1 MKKIAILFLLVGYSV
16 FAQFSKTH
24 YIPPLSGSD
33 GQSAQNQFLYISC
46 PNITPVNFTI
56 TVLGGNSITGSVSRD
71 NPFILAIGFGTSTQ
85 LHVSKSLVN
94 TILNNKGYVIEAED
108 QVYVAVRL
116 TATPQNFQ
124 AGGLV
129 SKGLAALGTQF
140 RIGSFVN
147 TGISGITQN
156 HFTFVSIL
164 ATENNTTVNFSDIK
178 PGVSLINN
186 TGVGSNPNAIV
197 LNRGQTFVMAVDG
210 PSNANRDGLIG
221 ALVSSDKPIA
231 VNCGSYAGTN
241 GTNDNNLDL
250 GFDQIVSAERTGNQ
264 YIFIKGF
271 GETVTE
277 RPLIVAHENNTQV
290 FLNNNLGTP
299 DFVLNAGEYL
309 ILDGNS
315 FSPNDNLFV
324 QTSKNV
330 FAYQGVGGSTQA
342 NQELYFVPPLSC
354 QTPKIINNI
363 PFLDTIGGLDFTE
376 NSGVNLVTKTGATLE
391 FIINGSS
398 YTLGTLPQG
407 IIVQGPFS
415 VNGNSDYVTYKINGL
430 GGNVSVFSTDELYLS
445 YYGSSGAAT
454 YGGFYSGFTFRPE
467 ITFNRLNI
475 NAENC
480 IPNINLTVNS
490 LSPFDSYQWYFND
503 VEIDGATNPSYT
515 PTQPGYYYLKA
526 AISNCGLEELTSDKI
541 PVSACPNDMDNDG
554 VNDNYD
560 IDNDNDGISNCVESF
575 GDQTLNLTSSSNTL
589 AVNTYFNSYSG
600 QVSTDGTETADI
612 PYTGFADGR
621 IQTETAPVKDN
632 AVTYKV
638 TFAQPMSVA
647 LQYPTI
653 IASDATFS
661 SDVEYII
668 RVPTNHTLT
677 VLDPD
682 GQLLI
687 DTNYDGIF
695 ENNITRFSTFEL
707 RFRLNSGVPLTQGT
721 GTFRIQTYLTDFISI
736 THKNLT
742 DEPSKSTLQLVAT
755 CVPRDSDGDGIPDQI
770 DLDSDND
777 GIPDVIESQ
786 GINFVAYDGVDANGN
801 GMSDAFEAASLPV
814 DSDGDGVADYLDL
827 DSDNDGI
834 YDIVEAGLS
843 GLDGNN
849 NGRIDG
855 LPNSFGANGLFNAI
869 ETFSDSGILN
879 YSPLDTDNDGIL
891 NYLSLD
897 SDGDLCFDVI
907 EAGFSDPDNDGRLGN
922 NPIVVNAV
930 GVVLN
935 NGGYTTPN
943 SDYLTGAPIEIEN
956 QPQDVFVCE
965 LQNTAFTLDATP
977 SDSYQWQVSTDA
989 TTWVNLTN
997 NATYNGVTSVS
1008 LQINT
1013 VTNEMNGNLYRVIL
1027 NRNGNSCGLISE
1039 AGILNIYPLP
1049 VINSPI
1055 NLVQCDDDTDGI
1067 SAVNLRQKENEIST
1081 NFNNETFTYF
1091 TNQTAAINDDNT
1103 FLIDNPIAFVTGNT
1117 TVWVR
1122 VVNTNGCFR
1131 VSQLNVFVSATQIPS
1146 TFLRTFARCD
1156 DYVDAQNDDRDG
1168 ISQFDF
1174 SSVTAEIAALL
1185 PSTTPFSIKYY
1196 KTLADALAETNAN
1209 GDALDIDPSN
1219 YRNIG
1224 FPNFQQIWVRVES
1237 NLDNACFGLG
1247 PFIELTVEA
1256 LPLAPTLPEF
1266 KVCDD
1271 NQDGLF
1277 PYDTSNLNS
1286 LLLNG
1291 QNPSSISFQ
1300 FTDATGTVY
1309 QNQLPNPFITA
1320 SQSVTVRMTNT
1331 VSQAPDGP
1339 CFDETQIQ
1347 FTVDIRPIAFPVT
1360 IPAVCDTDGTE
1371 DGFFAVNTSTIQ
1383 NTLLGGQ
1390 TGMEVTY
1397 FTASGAALPSPLPN
1411 PFLTNSQTITAVV
1424 TNPLNTSCPASTSLT
1439 FTVHP
1444 LPQLAPDTTE
1454 ILCKDTQ
1461 IVISAGL
1468 QSGNPQS
1475 FTYQWSL
1482 NGTAISSAIR
1492 PSILVSEI
1500 GTYTVVVTSP
1510 FGCTQIRTI
1519 NVLPSEPAT
1528 IEAIQI
1534 VDLVDNN
1541 SVTIQVSGTGDYI
1554 YSLTSIDGP
1563 YQVSNVFT
1571 NITPGIYTVYIKDV
1585 NECGI
1590 VNKDIS
1596 VLGIPKFFTPNGD
1609 GYNDTWNI
1617 IGVSEQFN
1625 QNTLLYIYDRYGK
1638 LVKQLT
1644 ALSSGWDGIY
1654 NGKPLP
1660 STDYWY
1666 VIELE
1671 DGRVAKG
1678 HFSLKR

>member
-1 MKKIAILFLLVGYSV
+1 MKKIAILFLLMGFSV

-33 GQSAQNQFLYISC
+33 GQPAQNQFLYISC
-46 PNITPVNFTI
+46 PNLTPVNFTI
-56 TVLGGNSITGSVSRD
+56 TVLGGNTINGTVSRD
-71 NPFILAIGFGTSTQ
+71 NPYILSIGFGTDSQ
-85 LHVSKSLVN
+85 LHVSKGLVN
-94 TILNNKGYVIEAED
+94 TILDNKGYVIEAED

-140 RIGSFVN
+140 RIGAFVN
-147 TGISGITQN
+147 TGISGITLN
-156 HFTFVSIL
+156 HYTFVSIL
-164 ATENNTTVNFSDIK
+164 ATENNTTINFSDIK

-186 TGVGSNPNAIV
+186 AFAGNNPNAII
-197 LNRGQTFVMAVDG
+197 LNRGETFVMAVDG
-210 PSNANRDGLIG
+210 PTNANRDGLIG
-221 ALVSSDKPIA
+221 SLVSSDKPIA

-241 GTNDNNLDL
+241 GNNDNNIDL

-277 RPLIVAHENNTQV
+277 RPLIVAHEDNTQV
-290 FLNNNLGTP
+290 FLNNNIGTP
-299 DFVLNAGEYL
+299 DFIINAGDYL

-315 FSPNDNLFV
+315 FSANDNLYV

-363 PFLDTIGGLDFTE
+363 PFLDNIGGLSFTE

-391 FIINGSS
+391 FIINGIT
-398 YTLGTLPQG
+398 YTYDNLPQS
-407 IIVQGPFS
+407 IFAQGPFF
-415 VNGNSDYVTYKINGL
+415 VDGNPEYVTYKINGL

-467 ITFNRLNI
+467 ITFNRLSVA
-475 NAENC
+475 AENC

-490 LSPFDSYQWYFND
+490 LSPFDSYQWYYND
-503 VEIDGATNPSYT
+503 AIIDGATNSSYT

-526 AISNCGLEELTSDKI
+526 AISNCGLEELISDKI

-554 VNDNYD
+554 VNDNID

-575 GDQTLNLTSSSNTL
+575 GDASLDLTSSSNAL
-589 AVNTYFNSYSG
+589 VVNSYFNSYNG
-600 QVSTDGTETADI
+600 LVTTNGTETAI
-612 PYTGFADGR
+612 TPFTGTSDGL
-621 IQTETAPVKDN
+621 ITTETAPIKEN
-632 AVTYKV
+632 SVTYNV
-638 TFAQPMSVA
+638 TFAQPLSVA
-647 LQYPTI
+647 LQYPDLITNN
-653 IASDATFS
+653 AFFS
-661 SDVEYII
+661 SDVEYTIQ
-668 RVPTNHTLT
+668 VPTNHTLT

-695 ENNITRFSTFEL
+695 ENNVTGFSTFEL
-707 RFRLNSGVPLTQGT
+707 RFRLNSGSFLTPGT
-721 GTFRIQTYLTDFISI
+721 ATFKIQTYLTEFISI

-742 DEPSKSTLQLVAT
+742 DEPSKSTLQLIAT
-755 CVPRDSDGDGIPDQI
+755 CVPKDSDADGIPDQI

-786 GINFVAYDGVDANGN
+786 GIGFVPYDGVDTNGN
-801 GMSDAFEAASLPV
+801 GMSDAFEEANLPI
-814 DSDGDGVADYLDL
+814 DSDGDGVPDYLDL

-834 YDIVEAGLS
+834 YDLVETGLPL
-843 GLDGNN
+843 LDVNN
-849 NGRIDG
+849 DGRIDG
-855 LPNSFGANGLFNAI
+855 LTATFGINGLFNAI
-869 ETFSDSGILN
+869 ETFADSGILN
-879 YSPLDTDNDGIL
+879 YTPQDTDNDGVL

-907 EAGFSDPDNDGRLGN
+907 EAGFLDSDNNGRLGT
-922 NPIVVNAV
+922 NPIVVNAN

-935 NGGYTTPN
+935 NGGYISPN
-943 SDYLTGAPIEIEN
+943 SDYLIGAPIEITT

-965 LQNTAFTLDATP
+965 LQNTSFTIEATL

-989 TTWVNLTN
+989 TTWTDLTN
-997 NATYNGVTSVS
+997 NVNYSGVTTVS
-1008 LQINT
+1008 LQINN
-1013 VTNEMNGNLYRVIL
+1013 VTNEMNGNLYRIIL

-1039 AGILNIYPLP
+1039 GGILTIYPLP
-1049 VINSPI
+1049 TINSPV

-1067 SAVNLRQKENEIST
+1067 SAVNLRQKENEISS
-1081 NFNNETFTYF
+1081 NFANETFTYF
-1091 TNQTAAINDDNT
+1091 TNEIAAINDDNT
-1103 FLIDNPIAFVTGNT
+1103 FLINDPIAYVTGNS

-1122 VVNTNGCFR
+1122 VVNQDGCFR
-1131 VSQLNVFVSATQIPS
+1131 VGQLNVFVSATQIPS
-1146 TFLRTFARCD
+1146 SFLRTFVKCD
-1156 DYVDAQNDDRDG
+1156 DFIDAQNDDRDG
-1168 ISQFDF
+1168 VSQFDF
-1174 SSVTAEIAALL
+1174 SNVTAEISALL
-1185 PSTTPFSIKYY
+1185 PATTPFTIKYY
-1196 KTLADALAETNAN
+1196 KTLADALAETNTN
-1209 GDALDIDPSN
+1209 GDDLAIDPSN

-1247 PFIELTVEA
+1247 PYIELTVEA

-1277 PYDTSNLNS
+1277 AFDTSNLNS
-1286 LLLNG
+1286 SLLNG
-1291 QNPSSISFQ
+1291 QNQASISFT
-1300 FTDATGTVY
+1300 FTDSFGTTY
-1309 QNQLPNPFITA
+1309 LNELPNPFVSP
-1320 SQSVTVRMTNT
+1320 SQIVTVRMTNT
-1331 VSQAPDGP
+1331 ATQASDGP
-1339 CFDETQIQ
+1339 CFDETELQ

-1360 IPAVCDTDGTE
+1360 ISASCDTDGTE
-1371 DGFFAVNTSTIQ
+1371 DGFFGFNTTNIQ
-1383 NTLLGGQ
+1383 TTLLGNQ
-1390 TGMEVTY
+1390 TGMDVSY
-1397 FTASGAALPSPLPN
+1397 FDSSGQPLSSPLPN
-1411 PFLTNSQTITAVV
+1411 PFITNTQTITAVV
-1424 TNPLNTSCPASTSLT
+1424 TNPLNTNCPASTPIT

-1444 LPQLAPDTTE
+1444 LPQLAPDTT
-1454 ILCKDTQ
+1454 IRLCKDTQ
-1461 IVISAGL
+1461 TTINAGL
-1468 QSGNPQS
+1468 LSGNPQS
-1475 FTYQWSL
+1475 FTYQWFYNTSPITGGTRPTL
-1482 NGTAISSAIR
+1482 NITENGI
-1492 PSILVSEI
+1492 
-1500 GTYTVVVTSP
+1500 YTIIVTSP
-1510 FGCTQIRTI
+1510 FGCIQERNII
-1519 NVLPSEPAT
+1519 VLPSEPAI
-1528 IEAIQI
+1528 IEEIQI
-1534 VDLVDNN
+1534 IDLVDIN
-1541 SVTIQVSGTGDYI
+1541 SVTILVSGTGDYV

-1563 YQVSNVFT
+1563 YQESNVFT
-1571 NITPGIYTVYIKDV
+1571 NVAPGIYTVFIKDI
-1585 NECGI
+1585 NDCGI
-1590 VNKDIS
+1590 VTRVIS

-1617 IGVSEQFN
+1617 KGVSDQFN
-1625 QNTLLYIYDRYGK
+1625 KNSILYIYDRYGK

-1654 NGKPLP
+1654 NGQPLP

-1671 DGRVAKG
+1671 DGRIAKG

>member
-1 MKKIAILFLLVGYSV
+1 MKKIAILFLLVGFSV

-33 GQSAQNQFLYISC
+33 GQSAQNQYLYISC

-71 NPFILAIGFGTSTQ
+71 NPYILAIGFGTGTQ

-147 TGISGITQN
+147 TGISGISQN

-164 ATENNTTVNFSDIK
+164 ATENNTTINFSDIK

-186 TGVGSNPNAIV
+186 TGVGNNPNAIV

-210 PSNANRDGLIG
+210 PTNANRDGLIG

-290 FLNNNLGTP
+290 FLNNNIGTP
-299 DFVLNAGEYL
+299 DFILNAGEYL

-391 FIINGSS
+391 FIINGFS

-475 NAENC
+475 SAENC

-554 VNDNYD
+554 INDNYD
-560 IDNDNDGISNCVESF
+560 IDNDNDGIANCVESF

-600 QVSTDGTETADI
+600 QVSTNGTETADI
-612 PYTGFADGR
+612 PYSGFADGR

-638 TFAQPMSVA
+638 TFAQPISVA
-647 LQYPTI
+647 LQYPTVVP
-653 IASDATFS
+653 SDATFS

-721 GTFRIQTYLTDFISI
+721 GTFRIQTYLTEFISI

-786 GINFVAYDGVDANGN
+786 GINFLAYDGVDTNDN

-834 YDIVEAGLS
+834 YDLVEAGLS

-855 LPNSFGANGLFNAI
+855 LPNSFGANGLFNAN
-869 ETFSDSGILN
+869 ETFADSGILN

-922 NPIVVNAV
+922 SPTVENAF

-935 NGGYTTPN
+935 NGGYTAPN

-965 LQNTAFTLDATP
+965 LQNTVFTLDATP

-1013 VTNEMNGNLYRVIL
+1013 VSNEMNGNLYRVIL
-1027 NRNGNSCGLISE
+1027 NRNGNSCDLISE
-1039 AGILNIYPLP
+1039 AGVLNIYPLP

-1067 SAVNLRQKENEIST
+1067 SAVNLRQKESEISN

-1091 TNQTAAINDDNT
+1091 TNQNAAINDDNA

-1122 VVNTNGCFR
+1122 VVNNNGCFR

-1146 TFLRTFARCD
+1146 TFLRTFAKCD
-1156 DYVDAQNDDRDG
+1156 DYLDVQNDDRDG

-1185 PSTTPFSIKYY
+1185 PNTTPFSIKYY

-1209 GDALDIDPSN
+1209 GDPLDIDPSN

-1247 PFIELTVEA
+1247 PFIELTVES
-1256 LPLAPTLPEF
+1256 LPIAPNLPEF

-1277 PYDTSNLNS
+1277 PFDTSNLNA

-1291 QNPSSISFQ
+1291 QNPNSVSFQ

-1320 SQSVTVRMTNT
+1320 SQTVDVRMTNT
-1331 VSQAPDGP
+1331 VTQAPDGP

-1371 DGFFAVNTSTIQ
+1371 DGFFDVNTSSIQ
-1383 NTLLGGQ
+1383 TTLLGGQ
-1390 TGMEVTY
+1390 TGMEIAY
-1397 FTASGAALPSPLPN
+1397 FTSSGAALPSPLPN
-1411 PFLTNSQTITAVV
+1411 PFFTNSQTITAVV
-1424 TNPLNTSCPASTSLT
+1424 TNPLNTSCPASTSIT

-1444 LPQLAPDTTE
+1444 LPQLAPDATE

-1461 IVISAGL
+1461 LLISAGL

-1482 NGTAISSAIR
+1482 NDTSISGATR
-1492 PSILVSEI
+1492 PSLLVNQI
-1500 GTYTVVVTSP
+1500 GVYAVTVTSQ
-1510 FGCTQIRTI
+1510 FGCSQTRTI
-1519 NVLPSEPAT
+1519 IVLPSEPAT

-1563 YQVSNVFT
+1563 YQASNVFT

-1590 VNKDIS
+1590 VSKDIS

-1617 IGVSEQFN
+1617 IGVSAQFN

-1654 NGKPLP
+1654 NGQPLP

-1671 DGRVAKG
+1671 DGRVARG